1 MTYKDMEKIG
11 MCFHGAKPCPSPTIA
26 GWALGN
32 LGDPTL
38 EAYRIVRSPDTC
50 PMCLLVTIDIRLSL
64 QWAAEGG
71 KDGHFQERA
80 PPMYKE

>member
-1 MTYKDMEKIG
+1 MTYKDMEKMG
-11 MCFHGAKPCPSPTIA
+11 MCFHGAEPCPSPTIA

-50 PMCLLVTIDIRLSL
+50 PICLLKT
-64 QWAAEGG
+64 Q
-71 KDGHFQERA
+71 
-80 PPMYKE
+80 PPMGGRGRQGWPFPRACPAHV